1 MVLGT
6 LEVFVR
12 STHVNLARPRWI
24 ELSFTREESIQA
36 TNKVSLNFGASQDTR
51 GVNMVD
57 SIQVWTRTKEAFGW
71 PEDCVSSQLGGGG
84 GGRGRGRRRGTV
96 PGTSPSVARHPR
108 SAGRPAHLQGS
119 LSQPHGLRP
128 AEARHHRPQ
137 VLYCTVISRHHR
149 AQVLYCTVLSQYHRA
164 QEP

>member
-71 PEDCVSSQLGGGG
+71 PEDCVSSPEELDVEQFHHLVATA
-84 GGRGRGRRRGTV
+84 RAIAVARYSTV
-96 PGTSPSVARHPR
+96 LYYSILLPWPGT
-108 SAGRPAHLQGS
+108 
-119 LSQPHGLRP
+119 
-128 AEARHHRPQ
+128 
-137 VLYCTVISRHHR
+137 I
-149 AQVLYCTVLSQYHRA
+149 LYCTVLYYYIILSPWPGTLLYSTITVSRYCTVLYYRRDQA
-164 QEP
+164 G

>member
-1 MVLGT
+1 MCGLSWKNQMVLGT

-84 GGRGRGRRRGTV
+84 G
-96 PGTSPSVARHPR
+96 PGEVEEERHSARHQPTSLTPVDR
-108 SAGRPAHLQGS
+108 VIVTALRTLDQTLVVTEQRRLDPATTASALEVATR
-119 LSQPHGLRP
+119 
-128 AEARHHRPQ
+128 
-137 VLYCTVISRHHR
+137 
-149 AQVLYCTVLSQYHRA
+149 
-164 QEP
+164 